1 MRSVQGVDRWQ
12 LGRRAEEAEPIKRA
26 VKEAFHGL
34 RRKLDGSVTDRA
46 GVGSKGGTGRV
57 ARSSVWQTHRRTEL
71 GERPGT
77 GSGDDSGGGILL
89 EKWLASRS
97 RPGHSSHRQRGEIT
111 QSDALRHTPVEER
124 TGGRRWGG
132 WGYGGREGPS
142 WKAAVVSG

>member
-1 MRSVQGVDRWQ
+1 MGSAGSWT
-12 LGRRAEEAEPIKRA
+12 A
-26 VKEAFHGL
+26 VSPTGL
-34 RRKLDGSVTDRA
+34 VW
-46 GVGSKGGTGRV
+46 GVGGGGGTGRV
-57 ARSSVWQTHRRTEL
+57 ASSSVWQTHRRTEL

-124 TGGRRWGG
+124 TGGRLGRGGRGERERAHPEKPPLSPGSFQVNVGVGRMAWGG
-132 WGYGGREGPS
+132 ALRG
-142 WKAAVVSG
+142 VV